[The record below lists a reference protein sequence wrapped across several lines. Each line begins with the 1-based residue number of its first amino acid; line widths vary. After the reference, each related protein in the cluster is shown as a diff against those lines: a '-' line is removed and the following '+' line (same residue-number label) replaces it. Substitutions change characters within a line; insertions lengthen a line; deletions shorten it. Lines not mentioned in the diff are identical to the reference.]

1 MPQNVRRALLVLP
14 WQNLK
19 LKLVC
24 LGKRANGQVVCLGK
38 RANRKVLS
46 LAIWGAI
53 QCAHASEAVLADT
66 YLVETLPKGAM
77 EFEQWLVNK
86 RGKASGEYLEW
97 YSRTEFE
104 YGVTNRFQLAAYIN
118 ARYQNVYRSTVD
130 GRTEADFVPEE
141 FSYNRPFDRYKN
153 THFDSVSIEAIYQL
167 KSPLTDGYGLGI
179 YVEPSLGPRFREL
192 ELRLLLQKNLL
203 DDRLA
208 LVANVGFEM
217 EQKRKTGV
225 ADQLIIPGEGAEEP
239 GEEEEEEDGPLLPR
253 WDKNNELFLRLGA
266 SYLAAPNWHVGAE
279 LSTYVE
285 YEGHTLASDKREHT
299 SWFFGPTLAY
309 ANQAFFASLSFE
321 HQLPIT
327 HVFEAE
333 YLPELVGDRL
343 YGNERSRNRWT
354 LKFGVPF

>member
-1 MPQNVRRALLVLP
+1 MPHSLLRNALF
-14 WQNLK
+14 
-19 LKLVC
+19 
-24 LGKRANGQVVCLGK
+24 
-38 RANRKVLS
+38 S
-46 LAIWGAI
+46 LAITTAI
-53 QCAHASEAVLADT
+53 GRVHASEAVLADT

-77 EFEQWLVNK
+77 ELEQWLVNK

-104 YGVTNRFQLAAYIN
+104 YGVTDRFQLAAYLN
-118 ARYQNVYRSTVD
+118 ARYQNVYRSSVD
-130 GRTEADFVPEE
+130 GRTEADFVPED
-141 FSYNRPFDRYKN
+141 FTYNRPFDRYKN
-153 THFDSVSIEAIYQL
+153 TRFDSVSLEAIYQI

-179 YVEPSLGPRFREL
+179 YLEPSLGPRWREL

-208 LVANVGFEM
+208 LVANLGFEM

-239 GEEEEEEDGPLLPR
+239 GEEEEEEEEEDGPLLPR

-299 SWFFGPTLAY
+299 SWFFGPSVAY

-321 HQLPIT
+321 HQLPLT
-327 HVFEAE
+327 HVFEEE

-354 LKFGVPF
+354 IKFGVPF

>member
-1 MPQNVRRALLVLP
+1 MRRSFNQSSWNNPMTRHLPFRLPARLILIAIALS
-14 WQNLK
+14 
-19 LKLVC
+19 C
-24 LGKRANGQVVCLGK
+24 SA
-38 RANRKVLS
+38 
-46 LAIWGAI
+46 
-53 QCAHASEAVLADT
+53 AHASEAVLADT

-77 EFEQWLVNK
+77 EVEQWLVNK
-86 RGKASGEYLEW
+86 RGKASGEYIEW
-97 YSRTEFE
+97 VSRTEFE
-104 YGVTNRFQLAAYIN
+104 YGVTDRFQLAAYIN

-141 FSYNRPFDRYKN
+141 FSYNQPFDRYKN
-153 THFDSVSIEAIYQL
+153 TRFDSASIEAIYQI

-179 YVEPSLGPRFREL
+179 YLEPSLGPRWREL

-203 DDRLA
+203 EDRLA

-225 ADQLIIPGEGAEEP
+225 ANQLIIPGEGAEEP
-239 GEEEEEEDGPLLPR
+239 GMEEEVEEEDGPLLPR

-266 SYLAAPNWHVGAE
+266 SYLVAPNWHVGAE

-285 YEGHTLASDKREHT
+285 YEGHTLASNKREHT
-299 SWFFGPTLAY
+299 TWFFGPSVAY
-309 ANQAFFASLSFE
+309 ANQHFFTSLSFE
-321 HQLPIT
+321 HQLPMT

-333 YLPELVGDRL
+333 YLPEFIGDRL

-354 LKFGVPF
+354 VKFGVPF